1 MRCDNLS
8 ITSHQEN
15 EITMK
20 RKTTMMKNIKGLSD
34 AIYNT
39 EYAMICQPM
48 TRIDTSI
55 AVCFFL
61 LLFAVKI
68 RQWLMEIKQIIAV
81 GRVEND
87 ARECQMNA
95 TYCHIFK
102 TLG

>member
-1 MRCDNLS
+1 
-8 ITSHQEN
+8 
-15 EITMK
+15 
-20 RKTTMMKNIKGLSD
+20 MMKNIKGLSD

-39 EYAMICQPM
+39 EYAMICQQPM

-68 RQWLMEIKQIIAV
+68 RQWLMEMKQIIAV

>member
-1 MRCDNLS
+1 M
-8 ITSHQEN
+8 TA
-15 EITMK
+15 K
-20 RKTTMMKNIKGLSD
+20 RKMIVTMNMIEFRG
-34 AIYNT
+34 AIYRT

-48 TRIDTSI
+48 TRIDTPI
-55 AVCFFL
+55 AVCFLL

-68 RQWLMEIKQIIAV
+68 RQWLMEMKQIIAV

-102 TLG
+102 TLGLEFMPTIS

>member
-1 MRCDNLS
+1 
-8 ITSHQEN
+8 
-15 EITMK
+15 
-20 RKTTMMKNIKGLSD
+20 MMKNIKGLSG

-68 RQWLMEIKQIIAV
+68 WQRLIKITEITDV
-81 GRVEND
+81 GGVEND

>member
-1 MRCDNLS
+1 
-8 ITSHQEN
+8 
-15 EITMK
+15 MK
-20 RKTTMMKNIKGLSD
+20 RKTTMMKNIKGLSG

-68 RQWLMEIKQIIAV
+68 WQRLIKITEITDV
-81 GRVEND
+81 GGVEND
-87 ARECQMNA
+87 AIECQINA

>member
-1 MRCDNLS
+1 MNMIGFS
-8 ITSHQEN
+8 GT
-15 EITMK
+15 
-20 RKTTMMKNIKGLSD
+20 
-34 AIYNT
+34 IYRT

-48 TRIDTSI
+48 TRIDTPI
-55 AVCFFL
+55 AVCFLL

-68 RQWLMEIKQIIAV
+68 WQRLMGMAQITDV
-81 GRVEND
+81 GGVEND

>member
-1 MRCDNLS
+1 
-8 ITSHQEN
+8 
-15 EITMK
+15 
-20 RKTTMMKNIKGLSD
+20 MKNIKGLSG

-68 RQWLMEIKQIIAV
+68 RQWLMEMKQIIAV

-102 TLG
+102 NAWIGTYTDYILAEQKVENIKNK